1 MPSLPKKLTLLP
13 ALAAAAAVALASAA
27 HAEKVSDSVKVT
39 AQASTSTTGRH
50 FNLVLAGSSGP
61 NEIHISLSA
70 DGRTYVIDSVSALEA
85 GGDVCVNPPENPN
98 ELTCEAAVIDGF
110 WFNGGAGDDVVI
122 VGRSVSAP
130 ATLRGGPG
138 NDTLIGGAGNDKLSG
153 GLGDDKLVGRG
164 GEDWLYGG
172 PGNDRLIGGAG
183 EDTCVGGPGQ
193 DTGVS
198 CEAAREIP

>member
-1 MPSLPKKLTLLP
+1 MQSLLKKLTP
-13 ALAAAAAVALASAA
+13 IFALAAI
-27 HAEKVSDSVKVT
+27 
-39 AQASTSTTGRH
+39 AQASTVAYAGQVGDPVKVTGRASASTAAPH

-70 DGRTYVIDSVSALEA
+70 DGHTYVIDSASALDA
-85 GGDVCVNPPENPN
+85 GGDVCANPPEDPN

-122 VGRSVSAP
+122 VGRSVPAP

-138 NDTLIGGAGNDKLSG
+138 NDTLVGGAGNDKLSG
-153 GLGDDKLVGRG
+153 GPGDDKLIGRG

-172 PGNDRLIGGAG
+172 SGDDTLVGGSG
-183 EDTCVGGPGQ
+183 EDTCVGGQGW

-198 CEAAREIP
+198 CETAREFP